1 MKEIKSS
8 GGRNKD
14 SHNTETISFTK
25 YVVSLHIVGKK
36 KSLLFLKPTANRNK
50 LQLEHRECELPAV
63 LGCIQCQEAK
73 SWKCSGQR
81 VKMRG
86 QAGRK
91 SAPRCVEQHQC
102 TVTAVWVQ
110 ELHQVLRERTRTNM
124 DNYIFNRVKFCV
136 GRQHSAIN

>member
-1 MKEIKSS
+1 MS
-8 GGRNKD
+8 
-14 SHNTETISFTK
+14 
-25 YVVSLHIVGKK
+25 VSLNKIVSLYREKR
-36 KSLLFLKPTANRNK
+36 SLLFLKLKANRND

-81 VKMRG
+81 VKMRC

-91 SAPRCVEQHQC
+91 AAPWCVEQDQC

-110 ELHQVLRERTRTNM
+110 ELHEVLGESIRTNM
-124 DNYIFNRVKFCV
+124 DITYLTGLNSV
-136 GRQHSAIN
+136 